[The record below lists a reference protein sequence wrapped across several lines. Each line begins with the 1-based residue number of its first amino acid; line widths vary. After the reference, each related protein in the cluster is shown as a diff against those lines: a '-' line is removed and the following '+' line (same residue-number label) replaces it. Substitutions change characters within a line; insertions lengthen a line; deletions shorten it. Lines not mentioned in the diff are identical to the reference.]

1 MTFALAGP
9 ATVTLA
15 ELDTSHF
22 VGNAPGWASLR
33 GIDARSA
40 SLEQSGAWS
49 EVLPRTRL
57 QPDTP
62 HRFRLGAHRPMTHI
76 RMDIFPD
83 GGLARVRLYGP
94 MDPAQRRV
102 IDLRWFN
109 ALPETHARA
118 VIAQHTDSEH
128 AAKLAASR
136 LFTDAAALPEALL
149 AVFE

>member
-49 EVLPRTRL
+49 EVLPR
-57 QPDTP
+57 
-62 HRFRLGAHRPMTHI
+62 
-76 RMDIFPD
+76 
-83 GGLARVRLYGP
+83 
-94 MDPAQRRV
+94 
-102 IDLRWFN
+102 
-109 ALPETHARA
+109 
-118 VIAQHTDSEH
+118 
-128 AAKLAASR
+128 
-136 LFTDAAALPEALL
+136 
-149 AVFE
+149 